1 MGLNIN
7 GKTIIYKNT
16 YGYSTAISNK
26 KQDGTYER
34 MYVSLQL
41 PKGVELENKTY
52 IEITKG
58 FLSFYTDKNGLS
70 KVKVVVMEFQEDYE
84 KEEREAIQTEDTAI
98 DYSEDSLPF

>member
-41 PKGVELENKTY
+41 PKGVEVENKTY

-58 FLSFYTDKNGLS
+58 FLAFYKDKNGLP
-70 KVKVVVMEFQEDYE
+70 KIKVVAMEIKQDEPKQETV
-84 KEEREAIQTEDTAI
+84 EEAYVPD
-98 DYSEDSLPF
+98 DLPF